1 MSTVSNMC
9 EAFALPFSLP
19 HFRVESLPSLKFRPD
34 QRTVKETRS
43 NLNQLLLMSLGLRDG
58 GGCSKD
64 LTKYWIEAL
73 DQRLNIIATGVQKV
87 WGTKYKFK
95 PGAPQLE

>member
-1 MSTVSNMC
+1 
-9 EAFALPFSLP
+9 
-19 HFRVESLPSLKFRPD
+19 
-34 QRTVKETRS
+34 
-43 NLNQLLLMSLGLRDG
+43 MSLGLRDG